1 MAEQKTK
8 ETKLSVK
15 KFLDAIPGKQVR
27 EDCYAIADMMK
38 SVTKADPKM
47 WGTSIVG
54 FGSYHYKYDSGHEG
68 DTCLI
73 GFAPRKKM
81 LTLYLMG
88 GGFDSMSELMSKLGK
103 HKVGKGC
110 LYINS
115 LEDVDVKV
123 LKKVITQCTAEQKK
137 RVAAM
142 NKKNAK

>member
-15 KFLDAIPGKQVR
+15 KFLDAIPDQQVR
-27 EDCYAIADMMK
+27 EDCYTIADMMK

-68 DTCLI
+68 DSCLI
-73 GFAPRKKM
+73 GFAPRKNM

-88 GGFDSMSELMSKLGK
+88 GGFDSMSELMGKLGK
-103 HKVGKGC
+103 HKTGKGC
-110 LYINS
+110 LYIKS

-123 LKKVITQCTAEQKK
+123 LKKVITQCTAELKK
-137 RVAAM
+137 RIAEM